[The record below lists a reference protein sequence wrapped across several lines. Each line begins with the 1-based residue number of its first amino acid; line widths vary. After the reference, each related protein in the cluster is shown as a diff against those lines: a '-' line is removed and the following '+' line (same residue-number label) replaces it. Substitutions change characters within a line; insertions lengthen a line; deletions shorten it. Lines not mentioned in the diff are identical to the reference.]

1 MFYIESVKPVYPI
14 SEKERR
20 IKLLKRLKKTKIKK
34 EKEGVKIKTPTVK
47 HIDILV

>member
-1 MFYIESVKPVYPI
+1 MFYIKSVKPVYPI

-20 IKLLKRLKKTKIKK
+20 IQLLKRLKKAKIKK
-34 EKEGVKIKTPTVK
+34 GKEEAKIKTPTIK